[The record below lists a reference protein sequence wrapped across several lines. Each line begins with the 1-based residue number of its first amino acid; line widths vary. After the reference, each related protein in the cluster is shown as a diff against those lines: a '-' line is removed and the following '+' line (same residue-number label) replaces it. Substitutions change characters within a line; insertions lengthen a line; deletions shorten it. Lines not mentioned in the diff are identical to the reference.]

1 MFLLFQK
8 LKATLDENNYIK
20 RNYGEIKEGD
30 FIEIQGVLKTNPL
43 IDFLSNLKELIKLAN
58 AFDDNKGNNKSKARK
73 MMEDQKLNTQIEA
86 LIQGMQTNG
95 KKDIICV
102 TDEKEVV
109 INTDVNYFLNKSM
122 SEITDGRYKVLG
134 KVTKV
139 CVDKDE
145 SHSQWC

>member
-1 MFLLFQK
+1 MNICVSANKKDSNQQDQTTTEQRTHTTVSLFQK

-20 RNYGEIKEGD
+20 RDPNEMKEGD

-73 MMEDQKLNTQIEA
+73 MMEDQKLNIQIDA

-95 KKDIICV
+95 KKI
-102 TDEKEVV
+102 
-109 INTDVNYFLNKSM
+109 
-122 SEITDGRYKVLG
+122 
-134 KVTKV
+134 
-139 CVDKDE
+139 
-145 SHSQWC
+145 